1 MSAMEVAN
9 GFSISGLLDASAQT
23 ANRFPVKEIPLDD
36 ISEHPGNVAYSM
48 DEEGIARLAE
58 SIERDGLTDLPLV
71 RRLQGGGF
79 QMMFL
84 IEYFFVKSQNKS
96 FGFHGKFFAA

>member
-79 QMMFL
+79 QIDLGPSKDGRIQVSCPTGPLLF
-84 IEYFFVKSQNKS
+84 
-96 FGFHGKFFAA
+96 